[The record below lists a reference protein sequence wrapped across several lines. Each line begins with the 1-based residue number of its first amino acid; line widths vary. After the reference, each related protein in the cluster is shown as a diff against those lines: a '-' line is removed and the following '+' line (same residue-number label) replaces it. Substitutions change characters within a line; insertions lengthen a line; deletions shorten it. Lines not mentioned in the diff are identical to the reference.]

1 MIIANITSP
10 IMETKGDDNMKN
22 KNVDVLKIARIGG
35 VVLSVGSMLVS
46 SWVSNKEQEKTLKKL
61 VDERLKNEK

>member
-1 MIIANITSP
+1 
-10 IMETKGDDNMKN
+10 MKN